1 MRKSIKTPD
10 RVNTKE
16 KAIVNF
22 SSQKLLQEKN
32 IDTLGYESKD
42 TDYDLGHIYG
52 SW

>member
-1 MRKSIKTPD
+1 MRKSIKTSV
-10 RVNTKE
+10 RVDTKE

-22 SSQKLLQEKN
+22 NSQKLLQEKN
-32 IDTLGYESKD
+32 KDILGYESKE